1 VTFLKSIAN
10 TCIIGH
16 LLLSFSSCNKTTGV
30 AEDKGTPVA
39 KVNASVLYAT
49 DLKQISQNGLSK
61 SDSLAFVQTFVN
73 NWAYSEIFY
82 QQAVNYLTEEELN
95 VEKELE
101 DYKKELLT
109 YKFQTKLINEKLD
122 TNITLAQIEEY
133 YNNNAQNF
141 LLKNNIVKV
150 LYVKT
155 PINIPNIDKLKKF
168 CYSNNPKDA
177 EPLKSMCI
185 QYANNFFMN
194 DNTWLMFD
202 DLKKEMTQLKD
213 VPEYDIKN
221 GKTFEFTDA
230 SSFYFLKIIEVKSK
244 NTLSPLNFEKKNIKN
259 RLINQRKEKLITAI
273 KKDFFDKAKT
283 NKELEIYN

>member
-1 VTFLKSIAN
+1 MTFLKSIAN

-39 KVNASVLYAT
+39 KVNSSVLYAT

-95 VEKELE
+95 IDKELE

-122 TNITLAQIEEY
+122 TNEE
-133 YNNNAQNF
+133 N
-141 LLKNNIVKV
+141 KNK
-150 LYVKT
+150 
-155 PINIPNIDKLKKF
+155 
-168 CYSNNPKDA
+168 YSNLFNKIFIP
-177 EPLKSMCI
+177 
-185 QYANNFFMN
+185 
-194 DNTWLMFD
+194 D
-202 DLKKEMTQLKD
+202 DGKNEETNLNLL
-213 VPEYDIKN
+213 IKY
-221 GKTFEFTDA
+221 KII
-230 SSFYFLKIIEVKSK
+230 FYFIL
-244 NTLSPLNFEKKNIKN
+244 L
-259 RLINQRKEKLITAI
+259 
-273 KKDFFDKAKT
+273 
-283 NKELEIYN
+283 

>member
-1 VTFLKSIAN
+1 M
-10 TCIIGH
+10 
-16 LLLSFSSCNKTTGV
+16 LSFSSCNKTTSV

-49 DLKQISQNGLSK
+49 DLKQISQPGLSK

-73 NWAYSEIFY
+73 KWAYNEIFY

-122 TNITLAQIEEY
+122 TNVTLAQIEEY

-155 PINIPNIDKLKKF
+155 PINIPNIDKLKKL

-202 DLKKEMTQLKD
+202 DLKKEMTQLNE
-213 VPEYDIKN
+213 VPEYEIKN

>member
-1 VTFLKSIAN
+1 MT
-10 TCIIGH
+10 IIKFISSSFIVSQ
-16 LLLSFSSCNKTTGV
+16 LLLITSACDKTTNV
-30 AEDKGTPVA
+30 AEDKGKPVA
-39 KVNASVLYAT
+39 KVNTSVLYTT
-49 DLKQISQNGLSK
+49 DLNQVSANGLSK
-61 SDSLAFVQTFVN
+61 SDSIAFIQTFVN
-73 NWAYSEIFY
+73 KWAYNEIFY

-95 VEKELE
+95 VDKELE
-101 DYKKELLT
+101 EYKKELLT
-109 YKFQTKLINEKLD
+109 YKFQSKLINEKLD
-122 TNITLAQIEEY
+122 TNVTIAQIEEY
-133 YNNNAQNF
+133 YNNNTQNF

-155 PINIPNIDKLKKF
+155 PLNIPNLEKLKKL

-177 EPLKSMCI
+177 EQLKSVCI

-202 DLKKEMTQLKD
+202 DLKKEMTQLKE

-230 SSFYFLKIIEVKSK
+230 NSFYFLKIIEVKSK
-244 NTLSPLNFEKKNIKN
+244 NTLSPLNFEKNNIKN
-259 RLINQRKEKLITAI
+259 MLINQRKEKLITSI